1 MSKSNDTNT
10 SAGNLQQKVLNAR
23 RVIDLLV
30 EHPVPITW
38 QQMVE
43 ILDVPRP
50 HGVKRLRQILRGLV
64 RLGEIVANENREY
77 LLSPAKARKKARP
90 LALSTD
96 PVFAEVEETPA
107 DDALSGVVTGLGP
120 RLFVDGI
127 ALAKPERGALSG
139 RPSDE
144 IEYKVVD
151 EQALV
156 TRILKYSPRP
166 LVGVLNLKGKVPQVD
181 PLGRS
186 FNGRIRLGERPDT
199 ASHGDTVRVQILDQ
213 DRNGLFGTLVDVL
226 KSDSV
231 IEQAISSTLDSLD
244 IPTEWPDVVGRAVS
258 RLPKSVQLGQHPD
271 RVDLTQTPL
280 VTIDGET
287 AKDFDDAV
295 YAKSLGGR
303 KGWQVMVAIADVAHY
318 VKPNS
323 ALDTEAQNRTTSVYL
338 PSFVVP
344 MLPEGL
350 SNELCSLKP
359 DVYRLAL
366 VCEMTVSVKGVVREH
381 KFYEAVIRSHGRLTY
396 EQVQAHLDND
406 EALPCNKEDMPGVLT
421 SVAALKQVFLAFSQA
436 KDDRGGLDFNSR
448 EGVIEIE
455 HGHVTGVTSV
465 PRLMAHQIIEE
476 AMINANVCA
485 ATFIEAN
492 DSRSL
497 YRVHDRPDS
506 LKLEELRQDLM
517 SIGLSIPQGVPS
529 SLSYKTLLG
538 EMAEK
543 PNGWLYQQLVLRSMK
558 QAVYTPENKGHFGL
572 GLERYMHFTS
582 PIRRYPDLLVH
593 RAIKAI
599 LQVDKN
605 RQKWVPDDEKLAALG
620 EQCSN
625 NERRAESAGWTV
637 EAWLKCELL
646 RQHVGETVRG
656 TIATVTEFGLFIEI
670 EEYYVQGLLHISDL
684 GSDYFRFDRRNQ
696 CLYGER
702 NGKRFTLGDEIEVL
716 VVNVEP
722 PQGKIELRLTPSA
735 GGGDDRR
742 KVKSRRKNSPE
753 RAEGKNSPERAEGK
767 NSPER
772 SEGKNSPERSEGK
785 NSPER
790 SSQKSFQAKSTEPK
804 SPEDTAED
812 ANDPWAASKRKIRAK
827 AEAGMTDT
835 GTEDATSGSRESRR
849 RSRVEASTS
858 VAENPATESSPSKK
872 PKKKKKGKS
881 NADVGKKKV
890 KKKVRA
896 KPRSKFADKG

>member
-1 MSKSNDTNT
+1 MSKFTDTNT
-10 SAGNLQQKVLNAR
+10 SADKAQQKVLNAR

-43 ILDVPRP
+43 LLDAPRP
-50 HGVKRLRQILRGLV
+50 HGVKRVRQILRGLV
-64 RLGEIVANENREY
+64 RLGEIVSNENREY
-77 LLSPAKARKKARP
+77 LLSPKKARKKNKRSVQETAP
-90 LALSTD
+90 TESVSVQESNLSLGSD
-96 PVFAEVEETPA
+96 K
-107 DDALSGVVTGLGP
+107 LQGIVTGLGP

-127 ALAKPERGALSG
+127 ALAKPDRDGLSG
-139 RPSDE
+139 RPNDE
-144 IEYKVVD
+144 IQYKVVD
-151 EQALV
+151 EQAIV
-156 TRILKYSPRP
+156 TRIVKYSPRP
-166 LVGVLNLKGKVPQVD
+166 LVGVLNLKAKVPQVD
-181 PLGRS
+181 PLGRG
-186 FNGRIRLGERPDT
+186 FAGRVRLAERPEN

-213 DRNGLFGTLVDVL
+213 DRSGLFGELVDVL

-231 IEQAISSTLDSLD
+231 IEQAISSTLESLD
-244 IPTEWPDVVGRAVS
+244 IPTEWPVVVDRAVN
-258 RLPKSVQLGQHPD
+258 RLPKSVQPSQHPD
-271 RVDLTQTPL
+271 RVDLTPTPL

-295 YAKSLGGR
+295 YAKALGGR
-303 KGWQVMVAIADVAHY
+303 KGWQVIVAIADVANY

-359 DVYRLAL
+359 DVFRLAL
-366 VCEMTVSVKGVVREH
+366 VCEMTVSVKGIVREH

-396 EQVQAHLDND
+396 EQVQAHLD
-406 EALPCNKEDMPGVLT
+406 EGASLPCNKQDMPGVLT

-455 HGHVTGVTSV
+455 HGHVTGVNSV

-492 DSRSL
+492 ESRSL
-497 YRVHDRPDS
+497 YRVHDKPDT

-517 SIGLSIPQGVPS
+517 SIGLRIPEGVPS
-529 SLSYKTLLG
+529 SLTYKTLLG
-538 EMAEK
+538 EMSEK

-620 EQCSN
+620 EVCSN

-646 RQHVGETVRG
+646 RQHLGESVRG

-670 EEYYVQGLLHISDL
+670 EDYFVQGLLHISDL
-684 GSDYFRFDRRNQ
+684 GSDYFRYDRRNQ

-716 VVNVEP
+716 VINVEP
-722 PQGKIELRLTPSA
+722 PQGKIELRLTESA
-735 GGGDDRR
+735 GAANGRR
-742 KVKSRRKNSPE
+742 DSRR
-753 RAEGKNSPERAEGK
+753 AGKNPPKARRQNGAHSNERNK
-767 NSPER
+767 R
-772 SEGKNSPERSEGK
+772 SGSVDDS
-785 NSPER
+785 
-790 SSQKSFQAKSTEPK
+790 
-804 SPEDTAED
+804 
-812 ANDPWAASKRKIRAK
+812 NDPWAAAK
-827 AEAGMTDT
+827 AKAASEEGKSASR
-835 GTEDATSGSRESRR
+835 ANQRRNTSEGDVDRADN
-849 RSRVEASTS
+849 VS
-858 VAENPATESSPSKK
+858 VQTPPSKK
-872 PKKKKKGKS
+872 PKKKSKGKS
-881 NADVGKKKV
+881 NAAAGKKKV

-896 KPRSKFADKG
+896 KPRSKFADKS

>member
-1 MSKSNDTNT
+1 MSKSNGTNT
-10 SAGNLQQKVLNAR
+10 SAGSAQQNVLNAR

-43 ILDVPRP
+43 ILDAPKP
-50 HGVKRLRQILRGLV
+50 HGVKRVRQILRGLV
-64 RLGEIVANENREY
+64 RLGEIVANDHREY
-77 LLSPAKARKKARP
+77 LLSPAKARKRNKTPSPASTSDQGTVTESAVNEP
-90 LALSTD
+90 SDDNVSSGASAPTVGALTG
-96 PVFAEVEETPA
+96 
-107 DDALSGVVTGLGP
+107 LVTGLGP

-127 ALAKPERGALSG
+127 ALAKPERGGLSG

-151 EQALV
+151 EQAVV

-166 LVGVLNLKGKVPQVD
+166 LVGVLNLKGKFPQVD
-181 PLGRS
+181 PLGRGFS
-186 FNGRIRLGERPDT
+186 GRVRLDAKPDN

-213 DRNGLFGTLVDVL
+213 DRNGLFGVLVDVL

-231 IEQAISSTLDSLD
+231 IDQAISSTIDSLD
-244 IPTEWPDVVGRAVS
+244 IPTEWPDAVGRAVA

-271 RVDLTQTPL
+271 RVDLSQTPL

-303 KGWQVMVAIADVAHY
+303 KGWQVIVAIADVASY

-323 ALDTEAQNRTTSVYL
+323 SLDTEAQNRTTSVYL

-366 VCEMTVSVKGVVREH
+366 VCEMQVSVKGVVREH
-381 KFYEAVIRSHGRLTY
+381 KFYEAIIRSHGRLTY
-396 EQVQAHLDND
+396 EQVQAHLDKD
-406 EALPCNKEDMPGVLT
+406 EALPCSKEDMPGVLT

-436 KDDRGGLDFNSR
+436 KDDRGGLDFSSR

-455 HGHVTGVTSV
+455 HGHVTGVASV

-485 ATFIEAN
+485 AAFIEAN
-492 DSRSL
+492 ESRSL

-529 SLSYKTLLG
+529 PLIYKTLLG

-605 RQKWVPDDEKLAALG
+605 RSKWVPDDEKLAALG
-620 EQCSN
+620 ELCSN

-646 RQHVGETVRG
+646 RQHVGETVSG

-684 GSDYFRFDRRNQ
+684 GSDYFRYNRRSQ

-702 NGKRFTLGDEIEVL
+702 NGKRFTLGDKID
-716 VVNVEP
+716 VVVINVEP
-722 PQGKIELRLTPSA
+722 PQGKIELRLIPNA

-753 RAEGKNSPERAEGK
+753 RFDKNSPEL
-767 NSPER
+767 
-772 SEGKNSPERSEGK
+772 
-785 NSPER
+785 
-790 SSQKSFQAKSTEPK
+790 K
-804 SPEDTAED
+804 SPEDTAAD
-812 ANDPWAASKRKIRAK
+812 ANDPWAASKRKIKAK
-827 AEAGMTDT
+827 ADAEPT
-835 GTEDATSGSRESRR
+835 GGSQEDGTLGSRESRR
-849 RSRVEASTS
+849 RHGVEADAAG
-858 VAENPATESSPSKK
+858 VENPAAEASPSKK
-872 PKKKKKGKS
+872 QKAKKKGKS

-896 KPRSKFADKG
+896 KPRSKFADKS

>member
-1 MSKSNDTNT
+1 MSKSNGTNT
-10 SAGNLQQKVLNAR
+10 SAGSAQQNVLNAR

-43 ILDVPRP
+43 ILDVPQP
-50 HGVKRLRQILRGLV
+50 HGVKRVRQILRGLV
-64 RLGEIVANENREY
+64 RLGEIVANEHREY
-77 LLSPAKARKKARP
+77 LLSPAKARKRNKTPSPA
-90 LALSTD
+90 STSDQGTDTVTNIGTD
-96 PVFAEVEETPA
+96 PKSAVNEPSEDNVSSVASAPTVG
-107 DDALSGVVTGLGP
+107 ALTGLVTGLGP

-127 ALAKPERGALSG
+127 ALAKPERGGLSG

-151 EQALV
+151 EQAVV
-156 TRILKYSPRP
+156 TRILIYSPRP
-166 LVGVLNLKGKVPQVD
+166 LVGVLNLKGKFPQVD
-181 PLGRS
+181 PLGRGFS
-186 FNGRIRLGERPDT
+186 GRVRLDAKPDN

-213 DRNGLFGTLVDVL
+213 DRNGLFGVLVDVL

-231 IEQAISSTLDSLD
+231 IDQAISSTIDSLD
-244 IPTEWPDVVGRAVS
+244 IPTEWPDAVGRAVA

-271 RVDLTQTPL
+271 RVDLSQTPL

-303 KGWQVMVAIADVAHY
+303 KGWQVIVAIADVANY

-323 ALDTEAQNRTTSVYL
+323 SLDTEAQNRTTSVYL
-338 PSFVVP
+338 PGFVVP

-366 VCEMTVSVKGVVREH
+366 VCEMQVSVKGVVREH
-381 KFYEAVIRSHGRLTY
+381 KFYEAIIRSHGRLTY
-396 EQVQAHLDND
+396 EQVQAHLDKD

-421 SVAALKQVFLAFSQA
+421 SVATLKQVFLAFSQA

-455 HGHVTGVTSV
+455 HGHVTGVASV

-485 ATFIEAN
+485 AAFIEAN
-492 DSRSL
+492 ESRSL
-497 YRVHDRPDS
+497 YRVHDKPDS

-529 SLSYKTLLG
+529 PLIYKTLLG

-572 GLERYMHFTS
+572 GLGRYMHFTS

-599 LQVDKN
+599 VQVDKN
-605 RQKWVPDDEKLAALG
+605 RSKWVPDDEKLAALG
-620 EQCSN
+620 ELCSN

-646 RQHVGETVRG
+646 RQHVGETVSG

-684 GSDYFRFDRRNQ
+684 GSDYFRYNRRSQ

-702 NGKRFTLGDEIEVL
+702 NGKRFTLGDKID
-716 VVNVEP
+716 VVVINVEP
-722 PQGKIELRLTPSA
+722 PQGKIELHLIPNA
-735 GGGDDRR
+735 GGGDDLR

-753 RAEGKNSPERAEGK
+753 RFDKNSPELR
-767 NSPER
+767 
-772 SEGKNSPERSEGK
+772 
-785 NSPER
+785 
-790 SSQKSFQAKSTEPK
+790 
-804 SPEDTAED
+804 SPEDTAAD
-812 ANDPWAASKRKIRAK
+812 ANDPWAASKRKIKAK
-827 AEAGMTDT
+827 ADAELT
-835 GTEDATSGSRESRR
+835 GASQEDGTSGSRESRR
-849 RSRVEASTS
+849 RHRVEADAAG
-858 VAENPATESSPSKK
+858 VENPAAEASPSKK
-872 PKKKKKGKS
+872 QKKKGKS

-896 KPRSKFADKG
+896 KPRSKFADKS

>member
-1 MSKSNDTNT
+1 MSKSNDSNT
-10 SAGNLQQKVLNAR
+10 SAGSSQQKVLNAR

-43 ILDVPRP
+43 ILDAPKP
-50 HGVKRLRQILRGLV
+50 HGVKRVRQILRGLV

-77 LLSPAKARKKARP
+77 LLSPAKARKRNKTPTLTQGTDTVTDTDSAVSTTSESTSP
-90 LALSTD
+90 GEVVGVVTAPTAGALTG
-96 PVFAEVEETPA
+96 
-107 DDALSGVVTGLGP
+107 LVTGLGP

-127 ALAKPERGALSG
+127 ALAKPERGGLSG

-166 LVGVLNLKGKVPQVD
+166 VVGVLNLKGKFLQVD
-181 PLGRS
+181 PLGRGFS
-186 FNGRIRLGERPDT
+186 GRVRLEGKPAN

-213 DRNGLFGTLVDVL
+213 DRNGLVGALVDVL

-231 IEQAISSTLDSLD
+231 IEQAISSTIESLD
-244 IPTEWPDVVGRAVS
+244 IPTEWPDAVGRAVA
-258 RLPKSVQLGQHPD
+258 RLPKSVQLSQHPD
-271 RVDLTQTPL
+271 RLDLTQTPL

-303 KGWQVMVAIADVAHY
+303 KGWQVIVAIADVANY

-366 VCEMTVSVKGVVREH
+366 VCEMQVSVKGVVREH

-506 LKLEELRQDLM
+506 LKLEDLRQDLM

-529 SLSYKTLLG
+529 SLTYKTLLS

-593 RAIKAI
+593 RAI
-599 LQVDKN
+599 
-605 RQKWVPDDEKLAALG
+605 
-620 EQCSN
+620 
-625 NERRAESAGWTV
+625 TV
-637 EAWLKCELL
+637 SYTHLTLP
-646 RQHVGETVRG
+646 T
-656 TIATVTEFGLFIEI
+656 TP
-670 EEYYVQGLLHISDL
+670 YV
-684 GSDYFRFDRRNQ
+684 
-696 CLYGER
+696 
-702 NGKRFTLGDEIEVL
+702 
-716 VVNVEP
+716 
-722 PQGKIELRLTPSA
+722 
-735 GGGDDRR
+735 
-742 KVKSRRKNSPE
+742 
-753 RAEGKNSPERAEGK
+753 
-767 NSPER
+767 
-772 SEGKNSPERSEGK
+772 
-785 NSPER
+785 
-790 SSQKSFQAKSTEPK
+790 
-804 SPEDTAED
+804 
-812 ANDPWAASKRKIRAK
+812 
-827 AEAGMTDT
+827 
-835 GTEDATSGSRESRR
+835 
-849 RSRVEASTS
+849 
-858 VAENPATESSPSKK
+858 
-872 PKKKKKGKS
+872 
-881 NADVGKKKV
+881 
-890 KKKVRA
+890 
-896 KPRSKFADKG
+896 

>member
-1 MSKSNDTNT
+1 MSNLSKSNDTNT
-10 SAGNLQQKVLNAR
+10 SAGSAQQRVLNAR
-23 RVIDLLV
+23 RVIDLLA

-43 ILDVPRP
+43 ILDVPKP
-50 HGVKRLRQILRGLV
+50 HGVKRVRQILRGLV

-77 LLSPAKARKKARP
+77 LLSPAKARKRNK
-90 LALSTD
+90 
-96 PVFAEVEETPA
+96 TPA
-107 DDALSGVVTGLGP
+107 QDADSAVSETLESTAPDQPATVVSAPTAGALTGLVTGLGP
-120 RLFVDGI
+120 RLFVDGF
-127 ALAKPERGALSG
+127 ALTKPERGALSG

-151 EQALV
+151 EQAVV

-166 LVGVLNLKGKVPQVD
+166 VVGVLNVKGKFPQVD
-181 PLGRS
+181 PLGRGFS
-186 FNGRIRLGERPDT
+186 GRIRLDAKPDN
-199 ASHGDTVRVQILDQ
+199 AGHGDTVRVQILDQ
-213 DRNGLFGTLVDVL
+213 DRNGLFGALVDVL

-231 IEQAISSTLDSLD
+231 IEQAISSTIESLD
-244 IPTEWPDVVGRAVS
+244 IPTEWPDAVGRAVA

-303 KGWQVMVAIADVAHY
+303 KGWQVIVAIADVANY
-318 VKPNS
+318 VKPTS

-359 DVYRLAL
+359 DVHRLAL
-366 VCEMTVSVKGVVREH
+366 VCEMQVSVKGVVREH

-455 HGHVTGVTSV
+455 HGHVTGVASV

-485 ATFIEAN
+485 AAFIEEN
-492 DSRSL
+492 ESRSL

-529 SLSYKTLLG
+529 SLIYKTLLG

-605 RQKWVPDDEKLAALG
+605 RSKWVPDDEKLAALG
-620 EQCSN
+620 EVCSN

-646 RQHVGETVRG
+646 RQHVGETVSG
-656 TIATVTEFGLFIEI
+656 TIATVTEFGLFIEM
-670 EEYYVQGLLHISDL
+670 EDYYVQGLLHISDL
-684 GSDYFRFDRRNQ
+684 GSDYFRYDRRNQ

-702 NGKRFTLGDEIEVL
+702 NGKRFTLGDEIEVV

-722 PQGKIELRLTPSA
+722 PQGKIELRLPPNA
-735 GGGDDRR
+735 GSGNDRR

-753 RAEGKNSPERAEGK
+753 LKNSPERFESK
-767 NSPER
+767 NSPELVN
-772 SEGKNSPERSEGK
+772 KNSPEE
-785 NSPER
+785 
-790 SSQKSFQAKSTEPK
+790 AAL
-804 SPEDTAED
+804 DV
-812 ANDPWAASKRKIRAK
+812 NDPWAASKRKIKAK
-827 AEAGMTDT
+827 AEAAPTET
-835 GTEDATSGSRESRR
+835 GPEDSTSGSRESRR
-849 RSRVEASTS
+849 RRRVETATLET
-858 VAENPATESSPSKK
+858 ENPALESSPTKK

-896 KPRSKFADKG
+896 KPRSKFADKS

>member
-1 MSKSNDTNT
+1 MSKSTDTNT
-10 SAGNLQQKVLNAR
+10 STGNSQHSILNAR

-30 EHPVPITW
+30 ERPEPITW
-38 QQMVE
+38 QEMVE
-43 ILDVPRP
+43 ILDAPRP
-50 HGVKRLRQILRGLV
+50 HGVKRVRQLLRGLV

-77 LLSPAKARKKARP
+77 LLSPKKARKRNKTTPQEADQAVSETSEKTMSDEYAEIARTP
-90 LALSTD
+90 IAGALTGL
-96 PVFAEVEETPA
+96 V
-107 DDALSGVVTGLGP
+107 SGVGP
-120 RLFVDGI
+120 RLFVNGI

-151 EQALV
+151 EQAVV

-166 LVGVLNLKGKVPQVD
+166 MVGVLNLRGKFPQVD
-181 PLGRS
+181 PLGRA
-186 FNGRIRLGERPDT
+186 FNGRVRLDGKPDN
-199 ASHGDTVRVQILDQ
+199 ASHGDTVRVQILTQ
-213 DRNGLFGTLVDVL
+213 DRNGLFGALVDVL
-226 KSDSV
+226 ESDSV
-231 IEQAISSTLDSLD
+231 IEQAISSTIDSLD
-244 IPTEWPDVVGRAVS
+244 IPTEWPDAVDRAVS
-258 RLPKSVQLGQHPD
+258 RLPKSVQLGHHPD

-303 KGWQVMVAIADVAHY
+303 KGWQVFVAIADVANY

-366 VCEMTVSVKGVVREH
+366 VCEMAVSVKGVVREH

-396 EQVQAHLDND
+396 EQVQAHLDD
-406 EALPCNKEDMPGVLT
+406 GEALPCSKKDMPGVLT

-455 HGHVTGVTSV
+455 HGHVTGVTRV

-485 ATFIEAN
+485 AAFIEAN
-492 DSRSL
+492 ESRSL

-517 SIGLSIPQGVPS
+517 SIGLSIPEGVPS
-529 SLSYKTLLG
+529 PLIFKTLLG

-543 PNGWLYQQLVLRSMK
+543 TNGWLYQQLVLRSMK
-558 QAVYTPENKGHFGL
+558 QAVYTPENNGHFGL

-605 RQKWVPDDEKLAALG
+605 RSKWLPDAEKLAALG
-620 EQCSN
+620 ELCSH

-646 RQHVGETVRG
+646 RQHVGETVNG

-684 GSDYFRFDRRNQ
+684 GSDYFRYDRRNQ

-702 NGKRFTLGDEIEVL
+702 NGKRFTLGEQIEVT

-722 PQGKIELRLTPSA
+722 PQGKIELRLKQNP

-753 RAEGKNSPERAEGK
+753 RSD
-767 NSPER
+767 
-772 SEGKNSPERSEGK
+772 
-785 NSPER
+785 
-790 SSQKSFQAKSTEPK
+790 QKSLERTERENN
-804 SPEDTAED
+804 PEATAAD
-812 ANDPWAASKRKIRAK
+812 ANDPWAASKRKIKSK
-827 AEAGMTDT
+827 AEAVAL
-835 GTEDATSGSRESRR
+835 DA
-849 RSRVEASTS
+849 V
-858 VAENPATESSPSKK
+858 NPATESSPNKK
-872 PKKKKKGKS
+872 TKKKKKGKS
-881 NADVGKKKV
+881 NAELGKKKL
-890 KKKVRA
+890 KKKIRA
-896 KPRSKFADKG
+896 KPRSKFADKS

>member
-1 MSKSNDTNT
+1 MSKSNDSNT
-10 SAGNLQQKVLNAR
+10 SAGSSQQKVLNAR

-43 ILDVPRP
+43 ILDAPKP
-50 HGVKRLRQILRGLV
+50 HGVKRVRQILRGLV

-77 LLSPAKARKKARP
+77 LLSPAKARKRNKTPTLTQGTDTVTDTDSAVSTTSESTSP
-90 LALSTD
+90 GEVVGVVTAPTAGALTG
-96 PVFAEVEETPA
+96 
-107 DDALSGVVTGLGP
+107 LVTGLGP

-127 ALAKPERGALSG
+127 ALAKPERGGLSG

-166 LVGVLNLKGKVPQVD
+166 VVGVLNLKGKFLQVD
-181 PLGRS
+181 PLGRGFS
-186 FNGRIRLGERPDT
+186 GRVRLEGKPAN

-213 DRNGLFGTLVDVL
+213 DRNGLVGALVDVL

-231 IEQAISSTLDSLD
+231 IEQAISSTIESLD
-244 IPTEWPDVVGRAVS
+244 IPTEWPDAVGRAVA
-258 RLPKSVQLGQHPD
+258 RLPKSVQLSQHPD
-271 RVDLTQTPL
+271 RLDLTQTPL

-303 KGWQVMVAIADVAHY
+303 KGWQVIVAIADVANY

-323 ALDTEAQNRTTSVYL
+323 SLDTEAQNRTTSVYL

-406 EALPCNKEDMPGVLT
+406 AALPCNKDDMPGVLT

-506 LKLEELRQDLM
+506 LKLEDLRQGLM

-529 SLSYKTLLG
+529 SLTYKTLLS

-620 EQCSN
+620 ELCSN

-646 RQHVGETVRG
+646 RQHVGETVSG

-684 GSDYFRFDRRNQ
+684 GSDYFRYDRRNQ

-702 NGKRFTLGDEIEVL
+702 NGKRFTLGDEIEV
-716 VVNVEP
+716 VVINVEP
-722 PQGKIELRLTPSA
+722 PQAKIELRLTPNA

-753 RAEGKNSPERAEGK
+753 LKNSPERAEGK

-772 SEGKNSPERSEGK
+772 SNKNSPEHAEV
-785 NSPER
+785 NSPEEI
-790 SSQKSFQAKSTEPK
+790 AM
-804 SPEDTAED
+804 D
-812 ANDPWAASKRKIRAK
+812 ANDPWAASKRKIKAK
-827 AEAGMTDT
+827 AEAAPTNT
-835 GTEDATSGSRESRR
+835 SQEDGTSGSRESRR
-849 RSRVEASTS
+849 RHRVEASAAE
-858 VAENPATESSPSKK
+858 AENSTTEPSVSKK